1 MGKLDNSK
9 KESSWGG
16 KRNSAGRP
24 KGSQNKATIE
34 VKTVREEL
42 RQRVL
47 ANVESLIGAQLI
59 LAKGISHVFRVTIGE
74 RGGRGEPELVTDQDE
89 LHEAIDL
96 IQSGNAYGEI
106 HEEDGAIARYYFI
119 TTKAPDNKA
128 LDSLLDRVFGKA
140 TQSMDVTS
148 GGLPLIDEQAQS
160 KARAAIAALSGRGD
174 IGAGE

>member
-1 MGKLDNSK
+1 MADLETSK

-16 KRNSAGRP
+16 ARSGAGRRA
-24 KGSQNKATIE
+24 GSKNKATIE
-34 VKTVREEL
+34 EGIVKHEL

-47 ANVESLIGAQLI
+47 ANVEGLISAQLT
-59 LAKGISHVFRVTIGE
+59 LAKGITHVFKVTIGE

-96 IQSGNAYGEI
+96 ITAGNAYGEI
-106 HEEDGAIARYYFI
+106 QEEDGALTRYYFL

-140 TQSMDVTS
+140 TFSMDITS
-148 GGLPLIDEQAQS
+148 GGQPIGLEPARRKRIDDLIEGG
-160 KARAAIAALSGRGD
+160 L
-174 IGAGE
+174 